1 MSETPANSQRLVER
15 TIDGFRAI
23 PIQTRQVGDDWYI
36 ERLCHAGGPYYAKR
50 IDLSHWL
57 GKPLSLWAAAPA
69 VCSLD
74 LDKEAARLGPAKAK
88 TDEQKPMSKW
98 EVTTDQKLLRRLGKL
113 LEELG
118 EASAVAARIIIQ
130 GVDEVDPG
138 SRKVN
143 RERLM
148 DELADVQA
156 QIGCTV
162 LYLDLDQDYMACRT
176 ARKIRNMAEWERL
189 VALDE
194 KPSAAARDEACP
206 DIYKTAKFHVGGFV
220 RKGSDGARKVEKSP
234 LPAEPYGKAAWG
246 KGPLLTETA
255 DYAEEGSW
263 GRASVNWPKF
273 PDYDEAMR
281 HFVIKTECVPYGA
294 YVTVGNT
301 LRIHPDYV
309 DDFKKAWVNAHPDG
323 A

>member
-1 MSETPANSQRLVER
+1 MNNSEISEVFRTRVIAGIEVRITQFIGKGHDEPIIKAVECAPAYS
-15 TIDGFRAI
+15 
-23 PIQTRQVGDDWYI
+23 WS
-36 ERLCHAGGPYYAKR
+36 GPL
-50 IDLSHWL
+50 DLSHWKD
-57 GKPLSLWAAAPA
+57 KPVSLWAAAPPI
-69 VCSLD
+69 CNPEE
-74 LDKEAARLGPAKAK
+74 DKEAAKFRPAAKA
-88 TDEQKPMSKW
+88 DEQKPMSKW

-118 EASAVAARIIIQ
+118 EASAVAARILIQ

-162 LYLDLDQDYMACRT
+162 LYLKLDQDYMARRT

-294 YVTVGNT
+294 YVTVGNA

>member
-1 MSETPANSQRLVER
+1 MNNSEVSEVFRTRVIAGIEVRITQFLSKGHDEPIIKAVECVPACSWN
-15 TIDGFRAI
+15 
-23 PIQTRQVGDDWYI
+23 
-36 ERLCHAGGPYYAKR
+36 GPL
-50 IDLSHWL
+50 DLSHWKD
-57 GKPLSLWAAAPA
+57 KPVSLWAAAPPI
-69 VCSLD
+69 CNLEE
-74 LDKEAARLGPAKAK
+74 DKEAAKFRPAAKA
-88 TDEQKPMSKW
+88 DEQKPMSKW

-118 EASAVAARIIIQ
+118 ELSAVAARIIIQ
-130 GVDEVDPG
+130 GADEIDPG
-138 SRKVN
+138 SLKAN
-143 RERLM
+143 RDRLT

-156 QIGCTV
+156 QIGCTI
-162 LYLDLDQDYMACRT
+162 LYLGLDQDYMARRT

-273 PDYDEAMR
+273 PDYDEVMR
-281 HFVIKTECVPYGA
+281 RFVIKTECVPYGA
-294 YVTVGNT
+294 YVTAGNT